1 MKFDLK
7 NASEKLMFWK
17 KDKKNDAEQNQSDEH
32 DESASADSST
42 GFFGR
47 VSDYFNPEPQKE
59 RVLSQ
64 EDFNRAGDTY
74 YASISAFYKV
84 IERLL
89 WMVLAVFLAFSII
102 TNYQEITFNNFFYLM
117 KDFSTASDSDV
128 PDYQVLSY
136 DSDSRQTF
144 ALYRGGL
151 VSASPSAVSI
161 FTAGGRRTLK
171 SNTEYYSPNIVCCDK
186 YVLVY
191 DSSGSAFSVYNSFS
205 KVYNEQLTSP
215 ITDACF
221 GSDGSFAVSTKN
233 NDGKSIV
240 YLYGKNLKRRGEI
253 SESNYLFD
261 IAMENGGDRFC
272 TLSYSAGSG
281 NGVSTLDV
289 YNIANSRSAEKL
301 DTIDI
306 DGEFPIGCAFL
317 DNGRMAVL
325 TNQSVRIFNKN
336 YKQVSKYTFYG
347 ANIRAF
353 EVGPN
358 GISIVVGA
366 QSIKNAVVFDNKGE
380 LVYNKP
386 IEENVSALKMS
397 EKHVFMKTAEGV
409 IRLSINNGEQEYL
422 HADGDKMLVY
432 NEDTALVCGDA
443 RAEYLVFGKKR

>member
-1 MKFDLK
+1 MKFDFK
-7 NASEKLMFWK
+7 DVSKKLTFWK
-17 KDKKNDAEQNQSDEH
+17 KNSQNDSEQNHSEDADERV
-32 DESASADSST
+32 SSEDGS
-42 GFFGR
+42 GFLGR

-59 RVLSQ
+59 RVLSH

-89 WMVLAVFLAFSII
+89 WTVLAIFLAFSVV
-102 TNYQEITFNNFFYLM
+102 TNYREITFNNFFYLM

-205 KVYNEQLTSP
+205 KVYNEQLSSP

-233 NDGKSIV
+233 NDGKSVI
-240 YLYGKNLKRRGEI
+240 YLYGKNLKLRGDI

-272 TLSYSAGSG
+272 ALSYSSGNG
-281 NGVSTLDV
+281 NGVSTLDI
-289 YNIANSRSAEKL
+289 YNISSSRNAQKLNS
-301 DTIDI
+301 IDI
-306 DGEFPIGCAFL
+306 EGEFPIGCAFL
-317 DNGRMAVL
+317 DNGKIAVL
-325 TNQSVRIFNKN
+325 TNQSVRVYNKN
-336 YKQVSKYTFYG
+336 YKQISKYTFYG
-347 ANIRAF
+347 ASIRAF
-353 EVGPN
+353 EVGEN
-358 GISIVVGA
+358 GVSLVVGA
-366 QSIKNAVVFDNKGE
+366 GSVKNLVVFDTKGD
-380 LVYNKP
+380 LSYNKA
-386 IEENVSALKMS
+386 IDENVSAVTMAQKYVFLKTS
-397 EKHVFMKTAEGV
+397 DGV
-409 IRLSINNGEQEYL
+409 IRMDIDGDESEFLY
-422 HADGDKMLVY
+422 ADGEKMLIY

-443 RAEYLVFGKKR
+443 RAEYLVFGRRR